1 MNGWNERRQRRKKR
15 LLNRFA
21 AAAAAAAEGE
31 AVEIVQ
37 NFKLKN
43 HHFSS
48 SPSSPSSPSSFSEP
62 FSLVLI
68 LYFFVAG
75 FYRKP

>member
-1 MNGWNERRQRRKKR
+1 MAGMKGGRKR
-15 LLNRFA
+15 LLNRF
-21 AAAAAAAEGE
+21 AAAAAEGE

>member
-1 MNGWNERRQRRKKR
+1 MAGMKGQKKRKKR
-15 LLNRFA
+15 LLNRF
-21 AAAAAAAEGE
+21 AAAEGE

-48 SPSSPSSPSSFSEP
+48 SSPSSPSSFSEP

-68 LYFFVAG
+68 LYFFVASS
-75 FYRKP
+75 YRKP